1 MSTERERRQAARRAI
16 RREYGDLYERV
27 LRILFDADP
36 VGINFGD
43 NADEYE
49 PEVDTILPRLRTCTS
64 AADVQRVVHE
74 EFCRW
79 FDAELAGEPNRY
91 GEIASKVWSDSRSA
105 SATDREGLVLIP
117 RPAADE
123 PASGSVRRRQ

>member
-1 MSTERERRQAARRAI
+1 MTTERERIQASRRAI
-16 RREYGDLYERV
+16 RRQYGDLYDRA

-36 VGINFGD
+36 VGINFGH

-49 PEVDTILPRLRTCTS
+49 PEVDTVLPRRRTCTS

-79 FDAELAGEPNRY
+79 FDVDLAGEPERY
-91 GEIASKVWSDSRSA
+91 GEIGSKIWI
-105 SATDREGLVLIP
+105 ELQ
-117 RPAADE
+117 E
-123 PASGSVRRRQ
+123 PGRH